1 MSRKV
6 WMGLGVALVVVLGLG
21 GLAAANFK
29 SLILFAVG
37 NLARDEIGPTQTIEW
52 AQGPA
57 TAPPGDRPP
66 NVVIILADDLGIN
79 DISTFGGG
87 VAGGLV
93 PTPNIDALAARGANL
108 TQAYAGTAA
117 CAPSR
122 AMIMT
127 GRYPVRHGFEFTP
140 TPGGMSR
147 VLPLFYNDGSRP
159 HPMLTDPETAR
170 NMPNFADQ
178 GLPGSEITLAEVLKT
193 RGYHNVHIGKW
204 HLGDGPEFGAN
215 AQGFDESLLL
225 ASALHMAEDDPGVV
239 NAKIEFDPIDKFL
252 WARMQHAASFNG
264 GPMFKPPGY
273 LSDYYTD
280 EAVKVIEANR
290 NRPFFLYLAHW
301 GVHTPLQATKADYD
315 ALPQIEDHTLRVYAA
330 MVRALD
336 RSVGRVM
343 AALEA
348 QGIADNTIV
357 IFSSDNGGP
366 GYIGL
371 PELNKPYRGWKL
383 TFFEG
388 GIRVPFMVS
397 WPQAIA
403 PGQRFDAPVSHLDL
417 MPTLA
422 AAAGAAAPSDR
433 IIDGANLLPY
443 LTGAP
448 PQGRPHETLFWQD
461 GYYLAV
467 RQGDWKLQ
475 TSTRPNKD
483 WLYDLSTD
491 PTEQRNLA
499 QQRPDKVAE
508 LKALL
513 AAHRAGW
520 SGPLYPFVGEMP
532 VMIDKTLAD
541 PATAEDEYIY
551 WPG

>member
-57 TAPPGDRPP
+57 TAPAGDRPP

-159 HPMLTDPETAR
+159 HQMLTDPEAAR
-170 NMPNFADQ
+170 NMPDFADQ

-315 ALPQIEDHTLRVYAA
+315 ALPQIE
-330 MVRALD
+330 
-336 RSVGRVM
+336 
-343 AALEA
+343 
-348 QGIADNTIV
+348 
-357 IFSSDNGGP
+357 
-366 GYIGL
+366 
-371 PELNKPYRGWKL
+371 
-383 TFFEG
+383 
-388 GIRVPFMVS
+388 
-397 WPQAIA
+397 
-403 PGQRFDAPVSHLDL
+403 
-417 MPTLA
+417 
-422 AAAGAAAPSDR
+422 
-433 IIDGANLLPY
+433 
-443 LTGAP
+443 
-448 PQGRPHETLFWQD
+448 
-461 GYYLAV
+461 
-467 RQGDWKLQ
+467 
-475 TSTRPNKD
+475 
-483 WLYDLSTD
+483 
-491 PTEQRNLA
+491 
-499 QQRPDKVAE
+499 
-508 LKALL
+508 
-513 AAHRAGW
+513 
-520 SGPLYPFVGEMP
+520 
-532 VMIDKTLAD
+532 
-541 PATAEDEYIY
+541 
-551 WPG
+551 